1 MDQIKEL
8 VLSWQMKEVSRLV
21 KSDESVLDV
30 VIDLLGEEDD
40 VLRLRALSVL
50 DDLLGDSSGSF
61 HRKVLVRG
69 FDQLTDLLLARD
81 DRIVMRTLLVLRKLI
96 ENTSLTESQLT
107 RLLNAVYD
115 LAPRGKTTWIGI
127 LDLISS
133 LSPGYYSSIDGHV
146 ARFLSSDDICVSSIG
161 LKLAASTGYALD
173 GNLKHVG
180 RVFSEILDLND
191 VLLLEVA
198 FDSMVQMLTTPSQE
212 IIEVLLRSSY
222 FRLSVLATSHED
234 ILVRS
239 RVREILKLMRS
250 AIMNYYGKR
259 PDDAIELAKRLR
271 EEGFTEE
278 AILLEQ
284 ILPAYYWNAS
294 TVSLLEERTGR
305 LPRFL
310 REL

>member
-8 VLSWQMKEVSRLV
+8 VLSWQTREVARLV
-21 KSDESVLDV
+21 RSDENVLDV
-30 VIDLLGEEDD
+30 VISLLGEGDD
-40 VLRLRALSVL
+40 ALKLRALFVL
-50 DDLLGDSSGSF
+50 DDLLSDPSDSF
-61 HRKVLVRG
+61 RRKVLSRG
-69 FDQLTDLLLARD
+69 FERLVDLLTADD
-81 DRIVMRTLLVLRKLI
+81 DRIVMRTLSVLRKLI
-96 ENTSLTESQLT
+96 ENTNLTESQFA
-107 RLLNAVYD
+107 RLLDALYI

-127 LDLISS
+127 LDLLSAI
-133 LSPGYYSSIDGHV
+133 SPGYYSSVDGHV
-146 ARFLSSDDICVSSIG
+146 ARFLSSDNLWVSSIG

-173 GNLKHVG
+173 GNLRHVG

-198 FDSMVQMLTTPSQE
+198 LDSMVQMLTTPSQE

-239 RVREILKLMRS
+239 RVREVLGLMRR

-259 PDDAIELAKRLR
+259 PDDAIDLARRLK

-278 AILLEQ
+278 AVFLEQ
-284 ILPAYYWNAS
+284 MLPAYDWNAS
-294 TVSLLEERTGR
+294 TISILEENTGR